1 MTKNEFIKLINNAKV
16 DENGNLYY
24 NDDSLCIG
32 NIYFATVTTICND
45 FVATYCYDKDG
56 KAVLYDNHF
65 TQNDDTL
72 EINIVKELQEKNDK
86 LQKQVDE
93 SLNRKIEPKI
103 FHCHADASETCP
115 KVQQAVKEFAERLK
129 KRTILYSGINVK
141 YEAITADI
149 IDELLKEYIDE
160 E

>member
-24 NDDSLCIG
+24 IDNSLCIG

-86 LQKQVDE
+86 L
-93 SLNRKIEPKI
+93 
-103 FHCHADASETCP
+103 
-115 KVQQAVKEFAERLK
+115 
-129 KRTILYSGINVK
+129 
-141 YEAITADI
+141 
-149 IDELLKEYIDE
+149 
-160 E
+160 